1 MSIVEPKAIADL
13 VEFFIND
20 EHGNAAKYTN
30 RTPLDESGAWSL
42 HQLAGKIYAAGF
54 EEGERAE
61 GDRWQGS
68 RQRRLDADRAAEA
81 TTKEN
86 ES

>member
-1 MSIVEPKAIADL
+1 MSLVEPKEIADL

-61 GDRWQGS
+61 GARWQGS
-68 RQRRLDADRAAEA
+68 RQRRLNADRAEKS
-81 TTKEN
+81 TTEGNTK
-86 ES
+86 